1 MPGTDTRSINVEDNL
16 RPGAVTGLKYQ
27 MPGPM
32 LMTWKARYAVDY
44 NVGYPNRAFM
54 IAFLLLECVMQADRY
69 SVSFNIV
76 SIQVAHVLD
85 TEYREFH
92 ADTIR

>member
-1 MPGTDTRSINVEDNL
+1 MDARSINVAGNL
-16 RPGAVTGLKYQ
+16 RSGAGTGLKYQ
-27 MPGPM
+27 IPGPI
-32 LMTWKARYAVDY
+32 LMTWKAKHAVDY

-54 IAFLLLECVMQADRY
+54 IAFLVECVMQADRY
-69 SVSFNIV
+69 SVSFNIA